1 MKSEA
6 RYQEITKEIWEG
18 DNEGLNI
25 RQETKREGNLRRW
38 TKVLIPYVWET
49 EGEGQR

>member
-6 RYQEITKEIWEG
+6 RYQEITKEICEG
-18 DNEGLNI
+18 NSEGLNI
-25 RQETKREGNLRRW
+25 RQETKRERNLKRW
-38 TKVLIPYVWET
+38 TKVSIAYVWET